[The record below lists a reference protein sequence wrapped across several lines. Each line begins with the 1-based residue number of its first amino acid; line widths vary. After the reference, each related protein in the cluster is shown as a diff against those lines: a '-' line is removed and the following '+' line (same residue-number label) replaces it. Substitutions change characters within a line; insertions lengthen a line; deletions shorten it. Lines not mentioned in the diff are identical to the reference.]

1 MQLAQIFQ
9 QIKGDFTIG
18 FNSEKLSE
26 IDVKSAEI
34 DSRKIVKNSV
44 FFALAGKVAN
54 GINFVESAIE
64 KGASVIVAN
73 EIPQIFK
80 ENSSKT
86 SDVILILSKNPFD
99 LLVEFLQI
107 FYPKLPQNIYA
118 ITGTNGKTSTAE
130 FTRQML
136 EFLGKKSAAIG
147 TLGVLSSHDIQGLES
162 SSLTTP
168 DIVSLYKNLAV
179 LKENQIDDVVFEASS
194 IALEQQRM
202 AGVKIAVGA
211 FTNFTQDHLD
221 YHASM
226 NEYLRCKTLLFSHFL
241 QNGVAVLNADIAEFA
256 ALKKINLE
264 QKNQVL
270 DYGFKAQVLQIIKI
284 EKVDLNQ
291 KVSFKYQEE
300 IFTFEISQSS
310 DFQAFNAL
318 CALGSVLA
326 KNDLSAEEL
335 KKLLLNFP
343 KLKSAPGRMQ
353 QVTPQVFIDFAHT
366 PDALENVLREA
377 RKITKGRLII
387 LFGCG
392 GDRDKSKR
400 PLMGKIASDLADLA
414 IVTDDNPRKENA
426 KLIRA
431 EILAACNRDKTIE
444 IDSRKAAIIKALA
457 MLEKN
462 DILILAGKGH
472 EKYQITG
479 EEKLHFDEEE
489 IVLNEFRKSLKNTV

>member
-9 QIKGDFTIG
+9 QIKGNFTVS

-26 IDVKSAEI
+26 IEVESVEI

-44 FFALAGKVAN
+44 FFALPGKAAN

-73 EIPQIFK
+73 EIPPIFSQ
-80 ENSSKT
+80 NSPKT
-86 SDVILILSKNPFD
+86 SNVILILSKNPFD

-130 FTRQML
+130 FARQML
-136 EFLGKKSAAIG
+136 EFIGKKSAAIG
-147 TLGVLSSHDIQGLES
+147 TLGVLSNHDIAGLEA

-221 YHASM
+221 YHNSM
-226 NEYLRCKTLLFSHFL
+226 EEYLRCKTLLFSHFL
-241 QNGVAVLNADIAEFA
+241 QNGVAVLNADIAEFET
-256 ALKKINLE
+256 LKKVNLQ
-264 QKNQVL
+264 QKNRII

-284 EKVDLNQ
+284 EKQDLNQ
-291 KVSFKYQEE
+291 KITFKYKEE
-300 IFTFEISQSS
+300 LLSFEMSQTSE
-310 DFQAFNAL
+310 FQAFNAV
-318 CALGSVLA
+318 CALGCILA
-326 KNDLSAEEL
+326 KNDLSAFEL
-335 KKLLLNFP
+335 KKLLANSP
-343 KLKSAPGRMQ
+343 KLKSAAGRMQ
-353 QVTPQVFIDFAHT
+353 QVTGQVFIDFAHT

-392 GDRDKSKR
+392 GNRDKAKR
-400 PLMGKIASDLADLA
+400 PLMGKIASDLADLV
-414 IVTDDNPRKENA
+414 IVSDDNPRKENA
-426 KLIRA
+426 ATIRA
-431 EILAACNRDKTIE
+431 EILAACDMKKTTE
-444 IDSRKAAIIKALA
+444 VEGRKAAIIKALA
-457 MLEKN
+457 MLQKN

-472 EKYQITG
+472 EKYQIIG

-489 IVLNEFRKSLKNTV
+489 IVKLNLAALNLG